1 MKNIRSLAMEHSMDP
16 LSDAFLSLNVK
27 DVESGQ
33 LHIGGCWAIR
43 MLPSGGVTVFE
54 STKGSFWLSVDELA
68 HPILIQEGDCFLVAN
83 QRGYCKSSEPDMEA
97 AALRSMLA
105 RSVTWPTA
113 VVTRN
118 VVFGHRGDCDN
129 TMSGARLSFEERA
142 SFLFD
147 LLPPIIHIHANSDI
161 APVFRSMLHVLAAE
175 NAARQL
181 GGTIMTKHLV
191 HILLVQALR
200 THVASEDHP
209 RGWLGALV
217 DAKIGAALALM
228 HRDNT
233 RQWTVEGLAAAV
245 GMSRSSFG
253 LRFKTLVGQAP
264 LDYWLQ
270 RRMRRAGHILR
281 NGNRTVSSVAFESG
295 YESEKSFGKAFK
307 RVMGCAPTSYR
318 TVDRTRSI
326 DMKR

>member
-1 MKNIRSLAMEHSMDP
+1 MDP
-16 LSDAFLSLNVK
+16 LSDAFFSLNVK

-43 MLPSGGVTVFE
+43 MLPAGGVDVFE

-68 HPILIQEGDCFLVAN
+68 HPILIQEGDCILVAN

-97 AALRSMLA
+97 AALHSTLA
-105 RSVTWPTA
+105 RSITLADGSLTGNA
-113 VVTRN
+113 
-118 VVFGHRGDCDN
+118 VFGHRGDCDN
-129 TMSGARLSFEERA
+129 TMGGARLIFEERA

-147 LLPPIIHIHANSDI
+147 LLPPIIHIRANSNI

-175 NAARQL
+175 NAAQQL
-181 GGTIMTKHLV
+181 GGTIMTNHLV
-191 HILLVQALR
+191 QILLVQALR
-200 THVASEDHP
+200 SYVASEVHP

-270 RRMRRAGHILR
+270 RRMRRAGHILC
-281 NGNRTVSSVAFESG
+281 NGNRTVSSVAFELG
-295 YESEKSFGKAFK
+295 YESEKSFGKTFK

-318 TVDRTRSI
+318 TVDRTRPI

>member
-1 MKNIRSLAMEHSMDP
+1 MDP

-27 DVESGQ
+27 NVESGQ

-43 MLPSGGVTVFE
+43 MLPSGGVAIFE

-68 HPILIQEGDCFLVAN
+68 HPILIQEGDCILIAN

-97 AALRSMLA
+97 ALRSTLA

-113 VVTRN
+113 VETRN
-118 VVFGHRGDCDN
+118 IVFGHRGNCDN
-129 TMSGARLSFEERA
+129 TMGGARLIFDERA
-142 SFLFD
+142 NFLFD
-147 LLPPIIHIHANSDI
+147 LLPPVIHIHANSDI

-175 NAARQL
+175 NAAGQL
-181 GGTIMTKHLV
+181 GGTIMTNHLV

-200 THVASEDHP
+200 SYVASEIHP

-264 LDYWLQ
+264 LEYWLQ

-318 TVDRTRSI
+318 TVDWTCPI